1 MELYLKLID
10 VIVPVFFVIGIG
22 YYLGKKN
29 PDINTDFIT
38 TFAGNVGTPAM
49 IFYTITTTGVTL
61 SVFTEYFIYA
71 LIIIGGFSLVGILFL
86 LLLKK
91 DFISELPPLIL
102 PNTGNMGIPIC
113 LFAYGTAG
121 LGVASAIASVIIL
134 LHFTLGVLL
143 AKKSFSL
150 EILIKNMPIYAI
162 IVSVIFLY
170 FEWDVPGYLE
180 NTTFLLTYATIFL
193 VLMSLGI
200 ALSRLKVVSWT
211 HASILGAVRVILGP
225 LIGFGLIKYLNLD
238 GFAAGVLL
246 IQSCMPSA
254 VLTYLVG
261 SMYSEKKVVDSVASV
276 IVTSTIMSFI
286 TCLLYTSP
294 SPRDGLLSRMP
305 SSA

>member
-10 VIVPVFFVIGIG
+10 VLFPVFFVIGIG

-29 PDINTDFIT
+29 PNINTDFIT

-121 LGVASAIASVIIL
+121 LGVASAIASVVIL

-150 EILIKNMPIYAI
+150 EILIKNMPIYGI

-211 HASILGAVRVILGP
+211 HASILGSVRVIIGP
-225 LIGFGLIKYLNLD
+225 IIGFGLIKFLNLN

-286 TCLLYTSP
+286 TIPIVVYYSIKYFQ
-294 SPRDGLLSRMP
+294 
-305 SSA
+305 

>member
-10 VIVPVFFVIGIG
+10 VLFPVFFVIGIG

-121 LGVASAIASVIIL
+121 LGVASAIASVVIL

-150 EILIKNMPIYAI
+150 EILIKNMPIYGI

-211 HASILGAVRVILGP
+211 HASILGAVRVIIGP
-225 LIGFGLIKYLNLD
+225 IIGFGLIKFLNLN

-276 IVTSTIMSFI
+276 IVTSTIMSFLTI
-286 TCLLYTSP
+286 PIVVYYSIKYFQ
-294 SPRDGLLSRMP
+294 
-305 SSA
+305 

>member
-10 VIVPVFFVIGIG
+10 VIAPVFFVIGIG

-29 PDINTDFIT
+29 PEINTDFIT

-61 SVFTEYFIYA
+61 SVFTEYFIYS
-71 LIIIGGFSLVGILFL
+71 LIVIGGFSIVGIIFL

-143 AKKSFSL
+143 AKKSFSF
-150 EILIKNMPIYAI
+150 EILIKNMPIYGI

-211 HASILGAVRVILGP
+211 HASILGAVRVIIGP
-225 LIGFGLIKYLNLD
+225 LIGFGLIKFLNLN

-261 SMYSEKKVVDSVASV
+261 SMYSERKVVDSVASV
-276 IVTSTIMSFI
+276 IVTSTVMSFI
-286 TCLLYTSP
+286 TIPVVVY
-294 SPRDGLLSRMP
+294 LSLKYFQ
-305 SSA
+305 

>member
-10 VIVPVFFVIGIG
+10 VLVPVFFVIGIG
-22 YYLGKKN
+22 YYLGKKDPN
-29 PDINTDFIT
+29 FKTDFIT
-38 TFAGNVGTPAM
+38 NFAGNIGTPAM

-61 SVFTEYFIYA
+61 QVFTEYFIYS
-71 LIIIGGFSLVGILFL
+71 LIIIGGFSLIGIFILFI
-86 LLLKK
+86 LKK
-91 DFISELPPLIL
+91 DVISELPPLIL

-143 AKKSFSL
+143 AKKSFSIQ
-150 EILIKNMPIYAI
+150 ILIKNIPVYAI
-162 IVSVIFLY
+162 IASVLFLY
-170 FEWDVPGYLE
+170 FKWEVPGFIE

-200 ALSRLKVVSWT
+200 ALTKLKVVSWT
-211 HASILGAVRVILGP
+211 HASILGAVRVIVGP
-225 LIGFGLIKYLNLD
+225 LIGFGLVKFLNLN

-246 IQSCMPSA
+246 IQSSMPSA

-261 SMYSEKKVVDSVASV
+261 SMYSSKKVVDSVASV
-276 IVTSTIMSFI
+276 IVSSTIMSFI
-286 TCLLYTSP
+286 TIPIVVFFSLKYFQ
-294 SPRDGLLSRMP
+294 
-305 SSA
+305 

>member
-71 LIIIGGFSLVGILFL
+71 LVIIGGFSLVGILFL

-121 LGVASAIASVIIL
+121 LGVASSIASVIIL

-150 EILIKNMPIYAI
+150 KILVKNMPIYAI
-162 IVSVIFLY
+162 IISVIFLY

-200 ALSRLKVVSWT
+200 ALTRLKVVSWT
-211 HASILGAVRVILGP
+211 HASILGGVRVIIGP
-225 LIGFGLIKYLNLD
+225 LIGFGLIKFLNLE

-261 SMYSEKKVVDSVASV
+261 SMYSEKKVVDSIASV
-276 IVTSTIMSFI
+276 IVTSTIMSFVTI
-286 TCLLYTSP
+286 PIVVYYSLKYFQ
-294 SPRDGLLSRMP
+294 
-305 SSA
+305 

>member
-10 VIVPVFFVIGIG
+10 VIAPVFFVIGIG

-29 PDINTDFIT
+29 PEINTDFIT

-71 LIIIGGFSLVGILFL
+71 LIIIGGFSLIGVIFL

-143 AKKSFSL
+143 AKKSFSF
-150 EILIKNMPIYAI
+150 EILIKNMPIYGI

-211 HASILGAVRVILGP
+211 HASILGAVRVIIGP
-225 LIGFGLIKYLNLD
+225 LIGFGLIKFLNLN

-261 SMYSEKKVVDSVASV
+261 SMYSERKVVDSVASV
-276 IVTSTIMSFI
+276 IVTSTVMSFI
-286 TCLLYTSP
+286 TIP
-294 SPRDGLLSRMP
+294 IVVFLSLKYFQ
-305 SSA
+305 

>member
-29 PDINTDFIT
+29 PEINTDFIT

-71 LIIIGGFSLVGILFL
+71 LVIIGGFSLVGILFL

-121 LGVASAIASVIIL
+121 LGVASSIASVIIL

-150 EILIKNMPIYAI
+150 KILIKNMPIYAI
-162 IVSVIFLY
+162 IISVIFLY

-200 ALSRLKVVSWT
+200 ALTRLKVVSWT
-211 HASILGAVRVILGP
+211 HASILGGVRVIIGP
-225 LIGFGLIKYLNLD
+225 LIGFGLIKFLNLE

-276 IVTSTIMSFI
+276 IVTSTLMSFATI
-286 TCLLYTSP
+286 PIVVYFSLKYFQ
-294 SPRDGLLSRMP
+294 
-305 SSA
+305 

>member
-10 VIVPVFFVIGIG
+10 VLFPVFFIIGIG
-22 YYLGKKN
+22 YYLGNKN
-29 PDINTDFIT
+29 PNINTDFIT

-71 LIIIGGFSLVGILFL
+71 LIIIGSFSLVGILFL

-121 LGVASAIASVIIL
+121 LGVASAIASVVIL

-143 AKKSFSL
+143 AKKSISL
-150 EILIKNMPIYAI
+150 EILIKNMPIYGI
-162 IVSVIFLY
+162 VVSVIFLY

-211 HASILGAVRVILGP
+211 HASILGAVRVIIGP
-225 LIGFGLIKYLNLD
+225 FIGFGLIKFFNLD

-261 SMYSEKKVVDSVASV
+261 SMYSEKRVVDSVASV
-276 IVTSTIMSFI
+276 IVSSTVMSFI
-286 TCLLYTSP
+286 TIPIVVYYSLKFFQ
-294 SPRDGLLSRMP
+294 
-305 SSA
+305 

>member
-10 VIVPVFFVIGIG
+10 VLFPVFFVIGIG

-29 PDINTDFIT
+29 PNINTDFIT

-86 LLLKK
+86 LILKK

-121 LGVASAIASVIIL
+121 LGVASAIASVVIL

-150 EILIKNMPIYAI
+150 EILIKNMPIYGI
-162 IVSVIFLY
+162 IISVIFLY

-211 HASILGAVRVILGP
+211 HASILGAVRVIIGP
-225 LIGFGLIKYLNLD
+225 IIGFGLIKFLNLN

-286 TCLLYTSP
+286 TIPIVVYYSIKYFQ
-294 SPRDGLLSRMP
+294 
-305 SSA
+305 